1 MKKNRDNRKKL
12 FNKMKILFNST
23 YKIQILQQM
32 NSRVNKYLKMNL
44 MIITIII
51 IIIII
56 TKIIIIIIE
65 LKKKNKK
72 TNQE

>member
-32 NSRVNKYLKMNL
+32 NSRINKYLKMNL
-44 MIITIII
+44 MIITI

>member
-32 NSRVNKYLKMNL
+32 NSRINKYLKMNL
-44 MIITIII
+44 MIITII